1 MCIRDSGYSNRK
13 NGTCRRKTV
22 SRKKSFC
29 TRKSYLVHF
38 YTNVQKYKDFIL
50 ARGIKNGE
58 MAKTLREA
66 LIIKYE
72 GEIAEAR
79 ANIQVYLANPV
90 GIGEHPDIIS
100 AMDTQIEKMAHAEEK
115 LLAVRNHFV
124 PSNEL

>member
-1 MCIRDSGYSNRK
+1 M
-13 NGTCRRKTV
+13 
-22 SRKKSFC
+22 
-29 TRKSYLVHF
+29 
-38 YTNVQKYKDFIL
+38 
-50 ARGIKNGE
+50 NGE

-72 GEIAEAR
+72 GEIAEAN

-115 LLAVRNHFV
+115 LLAVKNHFIPERV
-124 PSNEL
+124 I

>member
-1 MCIRDSGYSNRK
+1 M
-13 NGTCRRKTV
+13 
-22 SRKKSFC
+22 
-29 TRKSYLVHF
+29 
-38 YTNVQKYKDFIL
+38 
-50 ARGIKNGE
+50 NGE

-115 LLAVRNHFV
+115 LLAVKNHFIPDRV
-124 PSNEL
+124 I